1 MKSGKIIFEDGSIY
15 QGEFK
20 NDQMLGSGVI
30 KYPNGDAYVGTF
42 DSDKKHGTG
51 SYFDMQ
57 NMYRMQEDWVKGQ
70 RKGQVKTPTTKEEM
84 EQQITNPGYVHNLA
98 QTQQNIFGGKPKA
111 LKSKMHAVNFLAKNK
126 AQVQGRYKNI
136 L

>member
-1 MKSGKIIFEDGSIY
+1 MKSGKIVFDDGSTY

-20 NDQMLGSGVI
+20 NDLMHGSGVI
-30 KYPNGDAYVGTF
+30 RYPNGDAYVGTF

-57 NMYRMQEDWVKGQ
+57 NMYRMQEDWVKGV
-70 RKGQVKTPTTKEEM
+70 RKGQVKTPTTHEEM
-84 EQQITNPGYVHNLA
+84 EQQIQNPGYVHNLA
-98 QTQQNIFGGKPKA
+98 QTQQNIFGGQKPK

-126 AQVQGRYKNI
+126 QSVQGRYKNI
-136 L
+136 M